1 MVEPFDLVVAQY
13 RPMVFTYLR
22 TLTGRADLAEDL
34 AQETFL
40 LAFRRLDAFREGS
53 DFGAWL
59 RGIARNKVLEDR
71 RAAARRHVVADSRIV
86 EGMEEVYRSLDGA
99 HPRADTWEKRRDTL
113 RECISRLASR
123 LREAVERVYREGLD
137 LEQAANRLGMTY
149 EGLAKRLSRARALL
163 RECMTRTLNREGIH
177 GSGA

>member
-22 TLTGRADLAEDL
+22 TLTGRPDLAEDL
-34 AQETFL
+34 AQETFI
-40 LAFRRLDAFREGS
+40 LAYRRLESFRDGS

-71 RAAARRHVVADSRIV
+71 RAAARRHVIADSRII
-86 EGMEEVYRSLDGA
+86 EGMEEVYRSLDDP

-113 RECISRLASR
+113 RDCISRLASK
-123 LREAVERVYREGLD
+123 LREAVDRVYREGLD
-137 LEQAANRLGMTY
+137 LEQAAARLGTTY
-149 EGLAKRLSRARALL
+149 ESVAKRLSRARSLL
-163 RECMTRTLNREGIH
+163 RECMNRSLNREGFH